1 MFGNKKTKKEV
12 VPVVK
17 KVNAADLDGEVNSI
31 IEKFTKTIDNLRK
44 KSQEANALKETKEAE
59 IKALQTECSDL
70 EAVSTRATTIADKI
84 SNIFN

>member
-12 VPVVK
+12 APVVK

-70 EAVSTRATTIADKI
+70 EAVSTRAITIADKI